1 MLGSPEEG
9 MAADMRSPHSTPADA
24 PLLPPVDGRLT
35 ASLHDPQ
42 IAAVVTEVVQH
53 ALLALLDM
61 QRLDESLFERYQGG
75 HGSVK
80 DDAAAAVVVQALSAT
95 IFRGL
100 RAFVAVCR
108 TRRPAASQPST
119 RSEFEFGDLEAVA
132 TKPADFS
139 LDAGDIG
146 DVLSSLDEHLSASEA
161 ERLSAVLERVSSI
174 EYGLSSQLEDFE
186 ERLSKTGS
194 VDAARALEL
203 LDDTQ
208 SSASEGV
215 YAALTAVYEA
225 FLPDTDPS
233 TLAPGY
239 LTTLQRALL
248 VRRGLAE
255 LALEVN
261 AQNDVLQ
268 ADDPGRDLH
277 ARALVTLRGVM
288 ARFVASES
296 CRAMRPA
303 DRFQVSRFERELA
316 EQLSGAARFTAEGL
330 ARYLE
335 SLGSINRR
343 EVLVVHDQRTLDE
356 LREAVATARQLS
368 LIRLR
373 LAVEPARKAVNAA
386 LALYGKNPA
395 TDELITSLRN
405 AGPALHR
412 EEVFEL
418 ALRVC
423 ARVAKQL
430 GT

>member
-1 MLGSPEEG
+1 MKSPPP
-9 MAADMRSPHSTPADA
+9 MPADA
-24 PLLPPVDGRLT
+24 LPLPPVDGRLS

-42 IAAVVTEVVQH
+42 IAAVVSEVVQH

-61 QRLDESLFERYQGG
+61 QRLDESLFERHQGG
-75 HGSVK
+75 HGPVK
-80 DDAAAAVVVQALSAT
+80 DDAAAALVVQTLSTT

-100 RAFVAVCR
+100 RAFVSVCR
-108 TRRPAASQPST
+108 KRRPATSQLST
-119 RSEFEFGDLEAVA
+119 ASEFEFGDLEAAVA
-132 TKPADFS
+132 AASKPADFS

-146 DVLSSLDEHLSASEA
+146 DVLASLDEHLSASEA
-161 ERLSAVLERVSSI
+161 ERLAAVLEKVSSI
-174 EYGLSSQLEDFE
+174 EYGLSSQLQDLE
-186 ERLSKTGS
+186 ERLAQTGS
-194 VDAARALEL
+194 GGAAQGLEL

-215 YAALTAVYEA
+215 YAALRAVYDA
-225 FLPDTDPS
+225 FLPEADPS

-248 VRRGLAE
+248 VRRGLAD

-268 ADDPGRDLH
+268 ADDPGGALH
-277 ARALVTLRGVM
+277 ATALSTLRGVM
-288 ARFVASES
+288 TRFVASES

-303 DRFQVSRFERELA
+303 DRVQVSRFESQLN
-316 EQLSGAARFTAEGL
+316 EQALGAARFTAEGL

-343 EVLVVHDQRTLDE
+343 EVLVVHDQRTLTE

-395 TDELITSLRN
+395 TDGLIASLRN

-423 ARVAKQL
+423 ERLAQQL

>member
-1 MLGSPEEG
+1 MTSL
-9 MAADMRSPHSTPADA
+9 HSTPDA
-24 PLLPPVDGRLT
+24 SLALPPVDGRLT
-35 ASLHDPQ
+35 AAIRDPQ
-42 IAAVVTEVVQH
+42 IAATVSELVQH

-61 QRLDESLFERYQGG
+61 QRLDESLFERYQVG
-75 HGSVK
+75 HGAVK
-80 DDAAAAVVVQALSAT
+80 DDAAAALVVQTLSVT

-108 TRRPAASQPST
+108 RCRPAT
-119 RSEFEFGDLEAVA
+119 SESSSSSGEFDFGDLEAA
-132 TKPADFS
+132 AAAAAKPADFS

-146 DVLSSLDEHLSASEA
+146 DVLSSLDEHLHASES
-161 ERLSAVLERVSSI
+161 ERLATVLEKVSSI
-174 EYGLSSQLEDFE
+174 EYGLSSQLEDLE
-186 ERLSKTGS
+186 ERLVKTGS
-194 VDAARALEL
+194 VDAAQALEL

-208 SSASEGV
+208 GSASEGV

-225 FLPDTDPS
+225 FLPGADPA

-248 VRRGLAE
+248 VRRGLAD
-255 LALEVN
+255 LAREVN

-268 ADDPGRDLH
+268 ADDPTKNKH
-277 ARALVTLRGVM
+277 ATALVNLRAVM
-288 ARFVASES
+288 ARFLGSES
-296 CRAMRPA
+296 CKAMRPA
-303 DRFQVSRFERELA
+303 DRFQVSRFESQLR
-316 EQLSGAARFTAEGL
+316 EQLLGPGRLTAEGL

-343 EVLVVHDQRTLDE
+343 EVLVVHDQRMTNE

-368 LIRLR
+368 LIATR

-386 LALYGKNPA
+386 LALYGKSPN
-395 TDELITSLRN
+395 TDALIASLRN

-412 EEVFEL
+412 EEVLEL

-423 ARVAKQL
+423 ERLAQQL
-430 GT
+430 TA

>member
-1 MLGSPEEG
+1 MTSQ
-9 MAADMRSPHSTPADA
+9 HSTPDGSLA
-24 PLLPPVDGRLT
+24 LPPVDGRLT
-35 ASLHDPQ
+35 AAIRDPQ
-42 IAAVVTEVVQH
+42 IAATVSELVQH

-61 QRLDESLFERYQGG
+61 QRLDESLFERYQVG
-75 HGSVK
+75 HGAVK
-80 DDAAAAVVVQALSAT
+80 DDAAAALVVQTLSAT

-108 TRRPAASQPST
+108 KRRPAATESSG
-119 RSEFEFGDLEAVA
+119 SAEFDFGDLEAAASAAA
-132 TKPADFS
+132 TKPSEFS

-146 DVLSSLDEHLSASEA
+146 DVLSSLDEHLHASES
-161 ERLSAVLERVSSI
+161 ERLATVLEKVSSI
-174 EYGLSSQLEDFE
+174 EYGLSSQLDDLE
-186 ERLSKTGS
+186 ERLVKTGS
-194 VDAARALEL
+194 VDAAQALEL

-208 SSASEGV
+208 GSASEGV

-225 FLPDTDPS
+225 FLPGADPA

-248 VRRGLAE
+248 VRRGLAD
-255 LALEVN
+255 LAREVN

-268 ADDPGRDLH
+268 ADDPTKNKH
-277 ARALVTLRGVM
+277 ATALVNLRAVM
-288 ARFVASES
+288 ARFLGSES
-296 CRAMRPA
+296 CKAMRPA
-303 DRFQVSRFERELA
+303 DRFQVSRFESQLR
-316 EQLSGAARFTAEGL
+316 EQLLGPGRLTAEGL

-343 EVLVVHDQRTLDE
+343 EVLVVHDQRMTNE

-368 LIRLR
+368 LIATR

-386 LALYGKNPA
+386 LALYGKSPT
-395 TDELITSLRN
+395 TDALIASLRN

-412 EEVFEL
+412 EEVLEL

-423 ARVAKQL
+423 ERLAQQL
-430 GT
+430 TA